1 MPFFKIDK
9 RDKSTDARTG
19 ILSTAHGQI
28 DTPVFMPVGTKAAVK
43 AIKPEDLYI
52 LGSRII
58 LGNLYHLYLQ
68 PGIEIIEEAG
78 GLHTFMNWNKSI
90 LTDSGGFQV
99 FSLGKIRKIK
109 NEGVQFKSIIDGSTH
124 FFTPGNVIKMQSR
137 LGGDIAMVLDECIPF
152 NQDYNYTKEAVLRT
166 IDWAELSLKEKRS
179 GSVRKDMKVFGI
191 VQGGFIE
198 VLRKFSAEAISGMD
212 FNGTAIGGLSVGE
225 ERGRTFEILNHT
237 LKYVDRK
244 KPLYFM
250 GLGDPMGILE
260 AIDAGIDMFDCVMP
274 TRISRNGSAFTPF
287 GRINLKNIKYRMD
300 FDPVDQT
307 CDCYTCCN
315 YSAAYL
321 RHLVK
326 SREISA
332 SMLLTI
338 HNLNFMFKLV
348 NDSRDA
354 IIAGN
359 FKQFKK
365 DFLNNYINSE
375 NEKNP

>member
-9 RDKSTDARTG
+9 KDKSTDARTG

-52 LGSRII
+52 LGSQII

-109 NEGVQFKSIIDGSTH
+109 NEGVQFKSIIDGSVH
-124 FFTPGNVIKMQSR
+124 LFTPGNVIKMQSR
-137 LGGDIAMVLDECIPF
+137 LGSDIAMVLDECIPF
-152 NQDYNYTKEAVLRT
+152 NQDYDYTKEAALRT
-166 IDWAELSLKEKRS
+166 INWAKLSLKEKRS
-179 GSVRKDMKVFGI
+179 GRVREDMKVFGI

-198 VLRKFSAEAISGMD
+198 DLRKFSAEAISGMD

-250 GLGDPMGILE
+250 GLGDPLGILE

-287 GRINLKNIKYRMD
+287 GRINLKNTKYTMD
-300 FDPVDQT
+300 FNPVDQT
-307 CDCYTCCN
+307 CGCYTCRN
-315 YSAAYL
+315 YTAAYL

-326 SREISA
+326 SKEISA

-338 HNLNFMFKLV
+338 HNLNFIFKLV
-348 NDSRDA
+348 NSSRDA

-359 FKQFKK
+359 FRQFKK
-365 DFLNNYINSE
+365 DFINNYINSE
-375 NEKNP
+375 NKKNP

>member
-1 MPFFKIDK
+1 M
-9 RDKSTDARTG
+9 
-19 ILSTAHGQI
+19 
-28 DTPVFMPVGTKAAVK
+28 
-43 AIKPEDLYI
+43 
-52 LGSRII
+52 
-58 LGNLYHLYLQ
+58 
-68 PGIEIIEEAG
+68 
-78 GLHTFMNWNKSI
+78 
-90 LTDSGGFQV
+90 
-99 FSLGKIRKIK
+99 
-109 NEGVQFKSIIDGSTH
+109 
-124 FFTPGNVIKMQSR
+124 
-137 LGGDIAMVLDECIPF
+137 
-152 NQDYNYTKEAVLRT
+152 
-166 IDWAELSLKEKRS
+166 SLKEKRA
-179 GSVRKDMKVFGI
+179 GRVRQDMKVFGI

-198 VLRKFSAEAISGMD
+198 DLRKFSAEAISGMD
-212 FNGTAIGGLSVGE
+212 FSGTAIGGLSVGE

-250 GLGDPMGILE
+250 GLGDPVGILE

-287 GRINLKNIKYRMD
+287 GRINLKNTKYTMD

-307 CDCYTCCN
+307 CGCYTCRN
-315 YSAAYL
+315 YTAAYL

-338 HNLNFMFKLV
+338 HNLNFMFSLV
-348 NDSRDA
+348 NSSRNA

-375 NEKNP
+375 NKKNP

>member
-1 MPFFKIDK
+1 MPFFKVDK
-9 RDKSTDARTG
+9 KDKSTDARTG
-19 ILSTAHGQI
+19 VINTAHGRI

-43 AIKPEDLYI
+43 AIIPENLYR

-99 FSLGKIRKIK
+99 FSLGKIRKIQ
-109 NEGVQFKSIIDGSTH
+109 NEGVQFRSIIDGSAH
-124 FFTPGNVIKMQSR
+124 FFTPGNVMKMQSR
-137 LGGDIAMVLDECIPF
+137 LGSDIAMVLDECIPF
-152 NQDYNYTKEAVLRT
+152 NQDYKYTKEAALRT
-166 IDWAELSLKEKRS
+166 IDWAELSLREKRS
-179 GSVRKDMKVFGI
+179 GRVREDMKVFGI

-198 VLRKFSAEAISGMD
+198 GLRKFSAEAISGMD
-212 FNGTAIGGLSVGE
+212 FDGTAIGGLSVGE
-225 ERGRTFEILNHT
+225 ERDRTFEILNHT

-250 GLGDPMGILE
+250 GLGDPVGILK

-287 GRINLKNIKYRMD
+287 GRINLKNKKYTRD
-300 FDPVDQT
+300 FDPVDET
-307 CDCYTCCN
+307 CDCYTCRN
-315 YSAAYL
+315 YTAAYL

-326 SREISA
+326 SREMSA

-338 HNLNFMFKLV
+338 HNLNFIFKLV
-348 NDSRDA
+348 NSSRNA

-365 DFLNNYINSE
+365 DFLNIYINDE
-375 NEKNP
+375 NK